1 MQKITENHLK
11 EGLLPE
17 KFQNF
22 QKISKRTFTCSYFNS
37 PNFYTIKRM
46 ELPLENQKSFLE
58 EIQKE
63 ILIFEKLQQ
72 SQNKPKHLPHYFG
85 YFIEESKNHQF
96 FFNSVFDYVAIS
108 LKDYIRKHQQN
119 QNFIDYAK
127 IKLFFGQLL
136 HGMAFMQSIEMSHK
150 YLKPSNIFLDESENL
165 KFMDFGCAKDVEI
178 GRKKLKEEYAL
189 VNTIGTRKAQFS
201 ISKGEAKA
209 YIPPEICDLM
219 IVKTDL
225 QKDVNTYKGDV
236 FAFGVIMIEIAT
248 LKKISWKGDLQKLGK
263 ELRSNLNEM
272 KNNYYGEI
280 ENDKIS
286 EFEGIMTIIREAV
299 NIDVETRPDFLRLFG
314 QKIAGHKENFLNYIK
329 LEEMSDLEVK
339 NLFKME
345 KNKEFV
351 KSSNETTNFLCQKLE
366 IENKLLLEEKERLE
380 KKIELLENHLIENK
394 LKTKSADNDSSSHK
408 NEIKKNEKNY
418 EEIKMDETKFKRFH
432 FLLKYYYY
440 LLFKERKIKKSYHG
454 MEKSPNCYCK

>member
-1 MQKITENHLK
+1 
-11 EGLLPE
+11 
-17 KFQNF
+17 
-22 QKISKRTFTCSYFNS
+22 
-37 PNFYTIKRM
+37 M
-46 ELPLENQKSFLE
+46 EFPLENQKSFLE
-58 EIQKE
+58 KIQKE

-85 YFIEESKNHQF
+85 SFIEETKNHQL
-96 FFNSVFDYVAIS
+96 FFNLVFDYVAIS

-119 QNFIDYAK
+119 QNLIDYAK

-136 HGMAFMQSIEMSHK
+136 HGMAFMQAIEMSHK
-150 YLKPSNIFLDESENL
+150 YLKPSNIFLDEAENL
-165 KFMDFGCAKDVEI
+165 KFMDFGYAKDVEI

-201 ISKGEAKA
+201 MSKAEPKA

-236 FAFGVIMIEIAT
+236 FSFGVIMLEIAT

-272 KNNYYGEI
+272 KNNYYGKI
-280 ENDKIS
+280 ENEQIL
-286 EFEGIMTIIREAV
+286 EFEGIVAIIREAL
-299 NIDVETRPDFLRLFG
+299 NIDVETRMDFLRLFG
-314 QKIAGHKENFLNYIK
+314 QKIAGHKENILNYIK

-345 KNKEFV
+345 KNRELM

-366 IENKLLLEEKERLE
+366 IENKLLLEEKEKLE
-380 KKIELLENHLIENK
+380 KKIELLENHLIE
-394 LKTKSADNDSSSHK
+394 TKIKSKSD
-408 NEIKKNEKNY
+408 EIKKNEKNN
-418 EEIKMDETKFKRFH
+418 EEIKMDETKFKRFI
-432 FLLKYYYY
+432 FL
-440 LLFKERKIKKSYHG
+440 FF
-454 MEKSPNCYCK
+454 